1 MDSSISSITFSC
13 FEDEHDFSN
22 EMAEQKAFHSAAAHA
37 FMRASVQDHDYAPEL
52 FDFYWIL
59 TRSFQDYCFYDS
71 TNDQCFPVINGLV
84 RVHTDFVLKH
94 LSAICCCRT
103 IILFYILGNNL
114 FTILSLIGS
123 PADV

>member
-1 MDSSISSITFSC
+1 
-13 FEDEHDFSN
+13 
-22 EMAEQKAFHSAAAHA
+22 MAEQKAFHSAAAHA

-84 RVHTDFVLKH
+84 RVHTDCAEAFVCNLL
-94 LSAICCCRT
+94 LSNDYF
-103 IILFYILGNNL
+103 ILYFR
-114 FTILSLIGS
+114 
-123 PADV
+123 